1 MKKTVKITIVVLV
14 LCLAFSAIVSC
25 TAQGESVMTL
35 ADKGMSVNTYQLLL
49 SRMKGTLYSY
59 GYDVTNEK
67 FWRTIISTDG
77 TTYNDYFTASVQEQA
92 SRYIIADYLFDRN
105 GLVLTDDRIEMV
117 DKLMAAYVKQAGS
130 KSELNSRLAK
140 FGANYDIL
148 RELLILE
155 TKIDMLKDHL
165 YGDKGE
171 KLEESVKEDYFN
183 KNYVAFSQ
191 IFLAT
196 YSYINELDE
205 FEGQVYYTDE
215 KYTAIAYDTVNGVTK
230 TNEYG
235 KVIVD
240 EFGNPVYYTANG
252 KIAYDSEKGVVG
264 YEVERDD
271 DNKIKRDSQG
281 NVTLKRKDMSAS
293 EIEAVAAKAGEY
305 LEACN
310 GDVDAFAEYA
320 EIFGERDS
328 DGEPIYIYS
337 AGGEK
342 YYYSIS
348 TDGKYGYMDTI
359 VEAVKD
365 ATVGDCTIVQSD
377 EGFHIVCKYETEK
390 GAYDDEKHQDSFSD
404 FYYNLIA
411 GIFDEE
417 CKQYES
423 AVVINVDA
431 MGAAP
436 TIADVEVNTL
446 Y

>member
-1 MKKTVKITIVVLV
+1 MKKTVKIIIVALAVLMLV
-14 LCLAFSAIVSC
+14 STLSACSV
-25 TAQGESVMTL
+25 QGESVMTI

-77 TTYNDYFTASVQEQA
+77 TTYDDYFTASVQEQA

-105 GLVLTDDRIEMV
+105 GLILTDDRIEMV
-117 DKLMAAYVKQAGS
+117 DKLMNAYVKQAGS

-148 RELLILE
+148 RELLMLE

-171 KLEESVKEDYFN
+171 KLEESVKEGYFHE
-183 KNYVAFSQ
+183 NYVAFSQ

-196 YSYINELDE
+196 YSYINKLDE
-205 FEGQVYYTDE
+205 FGKQVYYTDE
-215 KYTAIAYDTVNGVTK
+215 KYTAIAYDTANGVTK

-235 KVIVD
+235 KVIAD
-240 EFGNPVYYTANG
+240 EFGNPRYYTSDG
-252 KIAYDSEKGVVG
+252 KIAYDTVNGVIG
-264 YEVERDD
+264 YETEKDD
-271 DNKIKRDSQG
+271 DGKIKTDDDG
-281 NVTLKRKDMSAS
+281 KPIKKTKKMSAS
-293 EIEAVAAKAGEY
+293 EIEAVAQKANAY

-310 GDVDAFAEYA
+310 GDIDLFIEHA
-320 EIFGERDS
+320 EIYGEGEG
-328 DGEPIYIYS
+328 DGETMYLYS
-337 AGGEK
+337 GADYYGSIDASLGYLDDIAEGIKKGEL
-342 YYYSIS
+342 
-348 TDGKYGYMDTI
+348 
-359 VEAVKD
+359 E
-365 ATVGDCTIVQSD
+365 DCFLVQS
-377 EGFHIVCKYETEK
+377 EYGFHIVCKYEMEN
-390 GAYDDEKHQDSFSD
+390 GAYDDEKHYDTFSD
-404 FYYNLIA
+404 FYLNLIA

-431 MGAAP
+431 MEGAP
-436 TIADVEVNTL
+436 TIAEVEVNTL

>member
-1 MKKTVKITIVVLV
+1 MKKTVKIIIVA
-14 LCLAFSAIVSC
+14 LAVIMLISTLSACSV
-25 TAQGESVMTL
+25 QGESVMTI

-59 GYDVTNEK
+59 GYDVTNER

-77 TTYNDYFTASVQEQA
+77 TTYDDYFTASVQEQA

-117 DKLMAAYVKQAGS
+117 DKLMNAYVKQAGS

-171 KLEESVKEDYFN
+171 RLEEGVKERYFN

-196 YSYINELDE
+196 YFYINQLDE
-205 FEGQVYYTDE
+205 FGDQVYYTNE

-230 TNEYG
+230 TDEYG

-240 EFGNPVYYTANG
+240 AFENPRYFTADG
-252 KIAYDSEKGVVG
+252 KIAYDTEKGVIG
-264 YEVERDD
+264 YEPEKGDDGKIKTDD
-271 DNKIKRDSQG
+271 DGIVIKKIKKM
-281 NVTLKRKDMSAS
+281 TTA
-293 EIEAVAAKAGEY
+293 EIEEVAKKASTY

-310 GDVDAFAEYA
+310 GDIDLFIEHA
-320 EIFGERDS
+320 EIYGEGEG
-328 DGEPIYIYS
+328 DGETMYLYS
-337 AGGEK
+337 GAD
-342 YYYSIS
+342 YYGSIDS
-348 TDGKYGYMDTI
+348 SLGYLDDI
-359 VEAVKD
+359 SEGIKKGQL
-365 ATVGDCTIVQSD
+365 GDCFVVQS
-377 EGFHIVCKYETEK
+377 EYGFHIVCKYEMEK
-390 GAYDDEKHQDSFSD
+390 GAYDDEKHQDTFSD
-404 FYYNLIA
+404 FYLNLIA

-431 MGAAP
+431 MTSAP
-436 TIADVEVNTL
+436 TMAEVEVNTL